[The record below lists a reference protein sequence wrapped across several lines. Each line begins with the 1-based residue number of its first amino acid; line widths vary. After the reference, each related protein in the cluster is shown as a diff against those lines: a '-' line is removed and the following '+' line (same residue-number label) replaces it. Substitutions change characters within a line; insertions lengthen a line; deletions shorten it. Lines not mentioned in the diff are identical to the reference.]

1 MHKSCVRLGKLPYV
15 AAFWAALGLGAA
27 LFPFE
32 TAEAVSEKEAGKMQP
47 VQPETP
53 ASTPFKNAETLK
65 GAILSGRD
73 GALRIVDGDTLAIGA
88 VKIRLH
94 GIDAPEMSQ
103 SCSDMRGEAW
113 DCGAWSKA
121 VLERLAVGAIACVE
135 KDRDRYGR
143 SVAVCYGA
151 KGDLNAEMVRVGAAY
166 AYVKYSRDYIADEE
180 AARAGGHGLW
190 RAGSQSPSEYRAET
204 RTALAPQVPPSNC
217 AIKGNISGSGKLYH
231 MPGGRWYEGTRINEA
246 SGERWFCSEDE
257 ARAAGWRKAKG

>member
-15 AAFWAALGLGAA
+15 VAIWAAMGLGVT

-32 TAEAVSEKEAGKMQP
+32 TAEAVSEREAGQVQP
-47 VQPETP
+47 VQPEKLSSNP
-53 ASTPFKNAETLK
+53 IENMSLK
-65 GAILSGRD
+65 GAILSGHD
-73 GALRIVDGDTLAIGA
+73 GALRVVDGDTLAIGA

-103 SCSDMRGEAW
+103 SCSDMRGDIWA
-113 DCGAWSKA
+113 CGAWSKA

-151 KGDLNAEMVRVGAAY
+151 EGDLNAKMVRAGAAY
-166 AYVKYSRDYIADEE
+166 AYAKYSRDYVVDEE

-190 RAGSQSPSEYRAET
+190 RAASQPPAEYRAEK
-204 RTALAPQVPPSNC
+204 RTAVAPQMPPSDC

-231 MPGGRWYEGTRINEA
+231 MPGGRWYEGTRINVA
-246 SGERWFCSEDE
+246 SGERWFCSENE

>member
-15 AAFWAALGLGAA
+15 AAFWAALGLGVT

-32 TAEAVSEKEAGKMQP
+32 TAEAVSEREAHE
-47 VQPETP
+47 VQAVETAKR
-53 ASTPFKNAETLK
+53 ASNAHENISLK

-73 GALRIVDGDTLAIGA
+73 GALRVVDGDTLAIGA

-113 DCGAWSKA
+113 ACGTWSKA
-121 VLERLAVGAIACVE
+121 VLERLAHGAIACVE

-143 SVAVCYGA
+143 SVAVCFGA
-151 KGDLNAEMVRVGAAY
+151 EGDLNAEMVRAGAAY
-166 AYVKYSRDYIADEE
+166 AYEKYSRDYVADEE
-180 AARAGGHGLW
+180 TARAGGHGLW
-190 RAGSQSPSEYRAET
+190 RAGSQPPSAYRAET
-204 RTALAPQVPPSNC
+204 RTALAPQTPPSDC

-231 MPGGRWYEGTRINEA
+231 MPGGRWYEGTRINAA

-257 ARAAGWRKAKG
+257 ARAAGWHKAKG